1 MDDGSFP
8 ANGAKNSADSLHIE
22 MNNNKDADRRIGQYL
37 SSESPLANYLSHT
50 DDHCPL
56 ARIFCV
62 LFCSPPQTS
71 PEEDLQSKILRNT
84 PRRCDSEPALAL
96 STQCA
101 LGKLHCAP
109 KCTKSR
115 SLVTAPNHA
124 YKNLRFVWHEK
135 TAQLAA
141 MHLGSLG
148 EACLGGRCK
157 CADLSESHL
166 LAEMRTIIGAHVL
179 PRH

>member
-1 MDDGSFP
+1 MTSD
-8 ANGAKNSADSLHIE
+8 ANQ
-22 MNNNKDADRRIGQYL
+22 MNNEMRLKDFETSAFPL
-37 SSESPLANYLSHT
+37 SLRLQVICHTLSITAHSR
-50 DDHCPL
+50 
-56 ARIFCV
+56 ASFVSV
-62 LFCSPPQTS
+62 LFSPT
-71 PEEDLQSKILRNT
+71 DLPTNTPRSKILRNT

-101 LGKLHCAP
+101 LEKGNRAE

-135 TAQLAA
+135 TAQLPA
-141 MHLGSLG
+141 MHLGRLG

-166 LAEMRTIIGAHVL
+166 PAKKRTIIAAHVL